1 MINTRP
7 MPVLQ
12 SLVRSWR
19 RFLPIT
25 IIFCL
30 TGISLLRK
38 IYDSDIWF
46 HMVVGREVL
55 RHMQVPSV
63 EFYILPRLGEPGE
76 FHEWGFGVL
85 YYLIN
90 QYAGYAGMA
99 LANAFFGCGILLFLY
114 LAGHEKGKTD
124 WWQSLPV
131 IALVLWVIEWR
142 INFRPETLLYLLLAA
157 EIFLLERYLSQRK
170 FFWLIPLP
178 FLAWLLNLGHP
189 SAIFL
194 IGVFGMY
201 AVQAVLSAAANK
213 LKVASEL
220 FGVAMA
226 MVIGAMLNPYGLR
239 QLLLPF
245 YFQNDALKNSLIE
258 FYPALQS
265 MYAPQFITISII
277 GLIAIIFGPKRRWVD
292 IFLACSFVLLAFKY
306 SRNTALLG
314 IVMFVPIKNAL
325 VVWIER
331 IPKLTWRTLI
341 KLCSIMAGMAGIAAV
356 GLNPSWGIGIQKE
369 TTPYISA
376 TLIKNYGV
384 QGNILNFFH
393 LGNYLAWNL
402 DRPVFVDGR
411 NYGTNIAVQLHNK
424 IFRADPG
431 WQDIVYRFNIQ
442 AIVTPVTLD
451 ISGEIIPLVG
461 VLENDPDWILVGQE
475 NAGLLFLKNPVRN
488 GIRILPKNLI
498 WHQAIAELRSTMA
511 YFPGNKKVY
520 QSLSY
525 AYGHL
530 GDVANQQY
538 YRKFSSLSN

>member
-1 MINTRP
+1 MRSP
-7 MPVLQ
+7 VPVLQ
-12 SLVRSWR
+12 NFMRAWLGA
-19 RFLPIT
+19 LPVMVT
-25 IIFCL
+25 FCFV
-30 TGISLLRK
+30 GASLLRK

-99 LANAFFGCGILLFLY
+99 LANAFFGCGILWFLY
-114 LAGHEKGKTD
+114 LAAHVKGEMD
-124 WWQSLPV
+124 WWKSLPV

-157 EIFLLERYLSQRK
+157 EIFLLEKYLLQRK

-178 FLAWLLNLGHP
+178 FLAWLLNLAHP
-189 SAIFL
+189 SAVFL

-201 AVQAVLSAAANK
+201 GVQALLSTAANK

-265 MYAPQFITISII
+265 MYAPQFIAISLI
-277 GLIAIIFGPKRRWVD
+277 GLLAIIFGPKRRWVD
-292 IFLACSFVLLAFKY
+292 ALLACSFILLAFKY

-314 IVMFVPIKNAL
+314 IVTYVPIQNAL
-325 VVWIER
+325 VFWMER
-331 IPKLTWRTLI
+331 IPRLIWRKFI
-341 KLCSIMAGMAGIAAV
+341 KLCSIMAGMAGVAVV

-376 TLIKNYGV
+376 TLISNYGV

-411 NYGTNIAVQLHNK
+411 NYGTNKAVQLHNR

-431 WQDIVYRFNIQ
+431 WQDILYRFNIQ

-451 ISGEIIPLVG
+451 ISGEIIPLLV
-461 VLENDPDWILVGQE
+461 VLENDPEWVLVGQE
-475 NAGLLFLKNPVRN
+475 KAALLFLRSPVQE
-488 GIRILPKNLI
+488 GIRTLPKNLI
-498 WHQAIAELRSTMA
+498 WHQAIAELQGALA
-511 YFPGNKKVY
+511 YSRGNKKIY
-520 QSLSY
+520 QSLAY

-530 GDVANQQY
+530 GDVTNQQY
-538 YRKFSSLSN
+538 FYQQFLSLSN